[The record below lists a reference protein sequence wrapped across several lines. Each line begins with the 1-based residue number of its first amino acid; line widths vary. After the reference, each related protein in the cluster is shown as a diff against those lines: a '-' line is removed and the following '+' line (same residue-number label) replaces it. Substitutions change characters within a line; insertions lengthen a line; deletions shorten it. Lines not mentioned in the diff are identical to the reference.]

1 MVKCTFPILN
11 QARRCSSAPTE
22 ATDCRH
28 LMIPPRPY
36 LLIPDTF
43 GDIRCLLIYGRIDEK
58 A

>member
-1 MVKCTFPILN
+1 
-11 QARRCSSAPTE
+11 
-22 ATDCRH
+22 
-28 LMIPPRPY
+28 MIPPRPY